1 MSCNIMQNIFF
12 SMAKALNGQNHFL
25 SNSSL
30 INLPQLPPPLEKS
43 CKSFQWQQN
52 SVYLQVLFVKPCTY
66 TNAWL
71 VKIHK
76 LLIVMV
82 LMYIFSFYWLLC
94 NILTF
99 TSVTVLSYC
108 EVILQN
114 GSFVQMRDP
123 TKQAG
128 ILSRNLVQ
136 ESCQATQIQTHTS
149 AIEVFCKNS

>member
-1 MSCNIMQNIFF
+1 M
-12 SMAKALNGQNHFL
+12 
-25 SNSSL
+25 
-30 INLPQLPPPLEKS
+30 
-43 CKSFQWQQN
+43 
-52 SVYLQVLFVKPCTY
+52 KPCTY
-66 TNAWL
+66 TNTWL

-136 ESCQATQIQTHTS
+136 ESCQATQI
-149 AIEVFCKNS
+149 